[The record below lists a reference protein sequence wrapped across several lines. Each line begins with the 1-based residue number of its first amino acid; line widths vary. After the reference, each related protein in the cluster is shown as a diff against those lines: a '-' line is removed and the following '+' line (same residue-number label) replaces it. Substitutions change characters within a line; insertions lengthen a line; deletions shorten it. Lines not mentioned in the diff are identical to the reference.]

1 MWCDLVLVLTQ
12 YWERLCSTHA
22 VLGCVSM
29 FLWSCASVDTAL
41 RDCVIGTSCLSAPP
55 NKTPPIQFTFHF
67 IASPLCNQMA
77 SANAFTPIA
86 ETEKRMLLGQR
97 CLSLPSCQVI
107 KLYKLHYNYH
117 PTHPFS
123 RPATQ
128 DLCKLFREEQQLV
141 IWCQGKTHFC
151 HFSSFGA
158 FYQ

>member
-1 MWCDLVLVLTQ
+1 MIYSRFVKGPCFGLNVLLCAILSSCWDCVVHTLWYCVSMCWYITLCDLVLVLTLC
-12 YWERLCSTHA
+12 WVTLCSTHT

-97 CLSLPSCQVI
+97 CLS
-107 KLYKLHYNYH
+107 
-117 PTHPFS
+117 THP
-123 RPATQ
+123 
-128 DLCKLFREEQQLV
+128 LYH
-141 IWCQGKTHFC
+141 CQAAK
-151 HFSSFGA
+151 
-158 FYQ
+158 